1 MPVNS
6 ALRKSI
12 RRLDLRLP
20 ALWGSAMWL
29 PATALAMLAAMLLV
43 AGAASQAPVADA
55 EEPVSVVRHSAAVS
69 GHNSLIVFVDVQLSA
84 PARAL
89 IKYEND
95 EAGRF
100 RTPLAS
106 RAAVHQIPVARLR
119 AETTYRYAVGI
130 DAGDGGI
137 IFPPDAGGEF
147 TTGELPEGLAGLQ
160 ARVSGRS
167 TQPLILADLQHSI
180 LYRDDERR
188 IVWYY
193 ETPEGTRG
201 VGAVTRSGDG
211 SLLWESQRCC
221 LREITALSQHVA
233 EFVHDD
239 DGVRTHHDYLRLADG
254 RIMSLAERD
263 ITIDD
268 SANGGNAETPVT
280 LDAIII
286 WDPASGRTERVW
298 DALDFWE
305 LELPGERVVWEQ
317 AAWAG
322 NRFRWTHGNS
332 LSFGP
337 EGDLIVSFRNRR
349 QVVSISPD
357 FGSIEWELR
366 GPGSDYAFP
375 GPTDRFYGQHTA
387 AELPNGNILMF
398 DNGYERPEEEGE
410 PYSRALELRL
420 DDRARTA
427 VKVWEY
433 RLEPDFYASQFG
445 SAYRLRNGNTL
456 VNFPVPP
463 SISSGVADDTTI
475 VLVEADA
482 AGREVFRLDLWTKVP
497 LQRYRAYGDIDSIMG
512 ETRLPS
518 AEELR
523 AGLSSISPGQIA
535 TWKSGY
541 STTAGALLA
550 VLAEEGV
557 RSLWLRDGSAWRSYA
572 VDAGGRGIPG
582 SADFAVLPGAE
593 LWLGG

>member
-1 MPVNS
+1 M
-6 ALRKSI
+6 R
-12 RRLDLRLP
+12 
-20 ALWGSAMWL
+20 L
-29 PATALAMLAAMLLV
+29 PATALAALVALLLA
-43 AGAASQAPVADA
+43 AGAASQAPVEGAG
-55 EEPVSVVRHSAAVS
+55 EPVSVVRHSAAVS
-69 GHNSLIVFVDVQLSA
+69 GRNSLIVFVDVQLSA

-89 IKYEND
+89 IEYEND
-95 EAGRF
+95 GAGRF
-100 RTPLAS
+100 RTPLAPA
-106 RAAVHQIPVARLR
+106 AAVHRIPVVRLR

-137 IFPPDAGGEF
+137 VFPPDAGGEF
-147 TTGELPEGLAGLQ
+147 TTGELPKVLAGLE
-160 ARVSGRS
+160 ARTSGRS
-167 TQPLILADLQHSI
+167 TQPLILADLQNAI
-180 LYRDDERR
+180 LYWDNEGR

-201 VGAVTRSGDG
+201 VGAVTRSEDG

-221 LREITALSQHVA
+221 LREITALSRHVA

-268 SANGGNAETPVT
+268 SANGGDAETPVT

-286 WDPASGRTERVW
+286 WDPASGRTERAW

-349 QVVSISPD
+349 QVVSINPD
-357 FGSIEWELR
+357 FGSIEWELG
-366 GPGSDYAFP
+366 GPGSDYEFP
-375 GPTDRFYGQHTA
+375 DPTDRFYGQHTA
-387 AELPNGNILMF
+387 TELPNGNILMF
-398 DNGYERPEEEGE
+398 DNGYERPEEEGG

-433 RLEPDFYASQFG
+433 RPERDFYASQFG

-456 VNFPVPP
+456 VNFAVPP

-482 AGREVFRLDLWTKVP
+482 AGEEVFRLDLSGKAP
-497 LQRYRAYGDIDSIMG
+497 PQRYRAYGDIDSIMG

-535 TWKSGY
+535 TWRTGY

-550 VLAEEGV
+550 ALAEEGV
-557 RSLWLRDGSAWRSYA
+557 RSLWLRDGSAWRRYA
-572 VDAGGRGIPG
+572 VDAGGHGIPG
-582 SADFAVLPGAE
+582 SLDFTAATGAE